1 MKNIDNITNLFKIDG
16 NPVVLTEGQKEIFEI
31 IFKREPKRTIV
42 MCATQYGKSLT
53 VSLGILVR
61 AVAFNERWAIVA
73 PTEKKAKI
81 IMNYVIQHLFD
92 NPLFYSQLEI
102 SEPLEQLRRERSKQ
116 RLTFKRG
123 GEIFILS
130 ADNRN
135 AIRAG
140 ESLLGFGAQNIVLD
154 ESSLINDDIYAN
166 IKRMLGGYKDNFF
179 LEIGNPFRRNHFLKT
194 WQSDNY
200 KKIRIDYEQGIKEG
214 RFEQIFIDEM
224 MQLPFFKILYQC
236 EFPESNEIDENGLT
250 PILTEKEIEL
260 AMAKQVVSTGV
271 KRLGVDIGRGGDY
284 TAFVIRTDNYAKLL
298 EKNKDPDLMAQVGR
312 IKRIMKDECIL
323 AENVYVDDTGVG
335 GGVTDRLKEENICV
349 NPIKVG
355 ETAWKE
361 EKFTNIRAEAYW
373 NLREWISK
381 VASLEKN
388 QGWYEIC
395 EIKYK
400 EDSSSKLK
408 IESKEDMRKRCAQSP
423 DIADALMLTF
433 AKPESAVK
441 ITVLNAGYHS
451 RDKKKCGLRGKF
463 IDSWLEQK
471 EKFGGVFFSHPED

>member
-1 MKNIDNITNLFKIDG
+1 MENIDTLTGLFKID
-16 NPVVLTEGQKEIFEI
+16 NKPLVLTGGQKQIFEI
-31 IFKREPKRTIV
+31 ILKRNPKRTIV

-53 VSLGILVR
+53 VSLGILIR
-61 AVAFNERWAIVA
+61 AAAYNERWAIVA
-73 PTEKKAKI
+73 PSERKAKI

-92 NPLFYSQLEI
+92 NPMFYSQLEI

-130 ADNRN
+130 ADSRN
-135 AIRAG
+135 AVRAG
-140 ESLLGFGAQNIVLD
+140 ELLLGFGAQNIVLD

-194 WQSDNY
+194 WHSDNY
-200 KKIRIDYEQGIKEG
+200 KKIKIGYDQGIREG
-214 RFEQIFIDEM
+214 RFEQSFIEEM
-224 MQLPFFKILYQC
+224 MQVPFFKILYQC
-236 EFPESNEIDENGLT
+236 EFPESGEIDENGLT
-250 PILTEKEIEL
+250 PILTEREIEN
-260 AMAKQVVSTGV
+260 AMKRQNVPTGI

-284 TAFVIRTDNYAKLL
+284 TAFVIRMDNYARLL

-312 IKRIMKDECIL
+312 IKRIMKDEGIS
-323 AENVYVDDTGVG
+323 AENVYVDDIGVG
-335 GGVTDRLKEENICV
+335 GGVTDRLKEENIHI
-349 NPIKVG
+349 NPIRVG
-355 ETAWKE
+355 GTAWKE
-361 EKFTNIRAEAYW
+361 EKFANIRAEAYW

-381 VASLEKN
+381 GASLEKN
-388 QGWYEIC
+388 QGWYEISD
-395 EIKYK
+395 IKYK

-433 AKPESAVK
+433 AKPESAVR
-441 ITVLNAGYHS
+441 ITVFNADYHS
-451 RDKKKCGLRGKF
+451 REKKKCGLRGKF